1 MANATR
7 AEKVV
12 ETILAGKTVATVPL
26 GRLGIANGSPLIATR
41 GIIHL
46 DWGPAFSSPFPPG
59 SSHVSLPHPLSH
71 FFCAQSHPRLQ
82 YCPLCHC
89 TLLLFHWCL
98 ALLTAQS
105 MDFGV
110 MKSDNPKD
118 VL

>member
-1 MANATR
+1 MANAAR

-59 SSHVSLPHPLSH
+59 SSHVSLPHPLFS
-71 FFCAQSHPRLQ
+71 FLLCTVSPQAPVLSFMSL
-82 YCPLCHC
+82 YSSPLSLVSGSLDCSEHG
-89 TLLLFHWCL
+89 FW
-98 ALLTAQS
+98 S
-105 MDFGV
+105 YEV
-110 MKSDNPKD
+110 R
-118 VL
+118 